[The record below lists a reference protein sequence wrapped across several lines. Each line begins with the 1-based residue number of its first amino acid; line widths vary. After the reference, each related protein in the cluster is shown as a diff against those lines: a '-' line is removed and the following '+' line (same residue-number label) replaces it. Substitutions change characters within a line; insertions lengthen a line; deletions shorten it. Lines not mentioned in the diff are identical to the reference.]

1 MIKRFWTH
9 YFYCYQIIMILE
21 LPKNCL
27 VDKFVSKTKFT
38 SQVLVNTKLKDEFT
52 REIKRIT
59 WKYKLAETT
68 LMIQA
73 TQKVKEIQIFEIELK
88 NKEIPKNVLKLID
101 KLIPYYI
108 LYYFKYEN
116 NFAFWITLKDNVS
129 KDYYFSDWN
138 EELKFNF
145 HAINLKIVL
154 ENIIKQFIKRVD
166 TDNNNFQDI
175 IEKDKQIT
183 ILTKEI
189 QALKNKIKQEKQFN
203 KKVELNKTLQEK
215 QKLLWKLK

>member
-1 MIKRFWTH
+1 
-9 YFYCYQIIMILE
+9 MILE

-116 NFAFWITLKDNVS
+116 NFAFGITLKDNVS

-215 QKLLWKLK
+215 QKLL

>member
-1 MIKRFWTH
+1 
-9 YFYCYQIIMILE
+9 MILE

-116 NFAFWITLKDNVS
+116 NFAFGITLKDNVS

-215 QKLLWKLK
+215 QKLLGKLK

>member
-1 MIKRFWTH
+1 
-9 YFYCYQIIMILE
+9 MILE

-27 VDKFVSKTKFT
+27 VDKFIPKTKFT
-38 SQVLVNTKLKDEFT
+38 SQALINTKLKDEFT
-52 REIKRIT
+52 SEIKKIT
-59 WKYKLAETT
+59 WKYKLSETT
-68 LMIQA
+68 LMTKA
-73 TQKVKEIQIFEIELK
+73 TKKVQEIQVFEIELK

-101 KLIPYYI
+101 KLVPYSI

-116 NFAFWITLKDNVS
+116 DFAFWITLKDELS

-145 HAINLKIVL
+145 HAINLEIVL

-166 TDNNNFQDI
+166 TANDNFQYI
-175 IEKDKQIT
+175 IEKDKQID
-183 ILTKEI
+183 ILQKEI

-203 KKVELNKTLQEK
+203 KKVELNNILNKKNKELDK
-215 QKLLWKLK
+215 IRNN